1 VGFAVAGL
9 ALAAGYLR
17 TGRGDG
23 PAGHGGRGA
32 PRTP

>member
-9 ALAAGYLR
+9 ALAAGILWA
-17 TGRGDG
+17 GRGAG